1 MQDCDSHMY
10 EAKLKSSIWVSAY
23 RRQCELRHVP
33 CMMVARGDDT
43 AGAVLLKMNG
53 LDDRVIVLGQATA
66 MDGSRIW
73 RALTGPEPVSET
85 DADALIAREKGR
97 DPDIWVLEIED
108 PRMEFAL
115 DEPIEGLA

>member
-1 MQDCDSHMY
+1 MAF

-33 CMMVARGDDT
+33 CMVVARGDET

-53 LDDRVIVLGQATA
+53 LDGRVIVLGQAT
-66 MDGSRIW
+66 DINGRRIW
-73 RALTGPEPVSET
+73 RALSGTDPVTEP
-85 DADALIAREKGR
+85 DADALIARERGR

-115 DEPIEGLA
+115 DEPIEGL

>member
-1 MQDCDSHMY
+1 MVF
-10 EAKLKSSIWVSAY
+10 EAKLKASIWVSAY

-33 CMMVARGDDT
+33 CMVVARGDDT

-66 MDGSRIW
+66 LDGARIW
-73 RALTGPEPVSET
+73 RALTGPVPVTES
-85 DADALIAREKGR
+85 DADALIARERGR

-108 PRMEFAL
+108 SRMDFQL
-115 DEPIEGLA
+115 DEVIEGLE